1 MKELIFD
8 PAERDW
14 LHGNRTN
21 KESSSEEMK
30 KDLNNFYKRYLSKNR
45 DIILYTEQTEEGEDA
60 DSTETLRVKIKGK
73 DKRDDGNFSYK
84 CVIIDEGE

>member
-1 MKELIFD
+1 MIKEQEIKKELIDFY
-8 PAERDW
+8 
-14 LHGNRTN
+14 N
-21 KESSSEEMK
+21 K
-30 KDLNNFYKRYLSKNR
+30 YLTKNR

-60 DSTETLRVKIKGK
+60 DSTGTLRVKIKGK